1 MLLGRLKAVCKQ
13 EGISFAPLSQ
23 HTALLCRCDI
33 GAVKAVLWNDCRMG
47 KNNEMGAL
55 FKAQGTVNTER

>member
-1 MLLGRLKAVCKQ
+1 MPANRKASAFLHRLS
-13 EGISFAPLSQ
+13 I
-23 HTALLCRCDI
+23 LLCRCDI

>member
-1 MLLGRLKAVCKQ
+1 MLLAGSGIKSPAKRKA
-13 EGISFAPLSQ
+13 SAS
-23 HTALLCRCDI
+23 LLCRCDI